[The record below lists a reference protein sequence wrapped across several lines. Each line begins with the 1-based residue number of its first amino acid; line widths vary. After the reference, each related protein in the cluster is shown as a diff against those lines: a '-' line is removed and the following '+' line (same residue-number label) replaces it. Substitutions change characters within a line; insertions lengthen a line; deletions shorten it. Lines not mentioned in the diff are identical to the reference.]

1 MAYEPP
7 IENGTTTGTT
17 TLGTAYTRHD
27 VTFVNRDAYVYAPTR
42 TTAWTHTSLLFI
54 IHGMTGTRA
63 FAEEPLGL
71 PHLEMALDR
80 GWIVVSASN
89 GNLWGNQQVM
99 TDFRNLYE
107 YAARRWWIDHTI
119 TYGHS
124 MGGMASLVVGGR
136 AEVPDLA
143 GVGSLNGMID
153 TQAYH
158 SDTTLSAFNAS
169 TWEELLVKQAGYD
182 PVRDDPARWADLPVL
197 LITTP
202 SDGSLA
208 QAEDFID
215 RAVTPETI
223 THVNGSHTHV
233 QNPFVAEVNTWL
245 ASLAPEYVDGQE
257 IGQQPVPKWP
267 GWDDEPEPPTP
278 GPAGSGVFDTS
289 GAEVSLFTTSGARVS
304 LSATG

>member
-1 MAYEPP
+1 MAYEHP

-17 TLGTAYTRHD
+17 ALGTAYTRHD
-27 VTFVNRDAYVYAPTR
+27 ITFVNRDAYVYAPTR

-80 GWIVVSASN
+80 GWVVISASN

-153 TQAYH
+153 TQSYR
-158 SDTTLSAFNAS
+158 SYTILDAFNAS
-169 TWEELLVKQAGYD
+169 TWEELLVKQAGHD

-208 QAEDFID
+208 QAEGFID

-233 QNPFVAEVNTWL
+233 QNPFIAEVNAWL
-245 ASLAPEYVDGQE
+245 AGLAPEYVEGQE
-257 IGQQPVPKWP
+257 IGSQPVPKWP
-267 GWDDEPEPPTP
+267 GWDGGVEQPTP
-278 GPAGSGVFDTS
+278 VPGGAGVFDTS
-289 GAEVSLFTTSGARVS
+289 GAEVSLFTTSGTPVS
-304 LSATG
+304 LSAT